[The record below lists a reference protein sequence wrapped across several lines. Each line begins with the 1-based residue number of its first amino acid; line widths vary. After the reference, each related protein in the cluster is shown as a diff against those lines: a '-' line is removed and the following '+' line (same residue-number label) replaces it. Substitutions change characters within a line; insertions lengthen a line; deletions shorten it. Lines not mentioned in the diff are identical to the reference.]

1 MLGNNLEN
9 GEVTIMTTLKIEYL
23 GNYANHGQDAEQ
35 SFRFAVTGQL
45 VKADNI
51 AHTLGGDCLDMQI
64 KSARAT
70 VCKGLDLKAYL
81 DLDGAKRFVYVANDG
96 TAYIMSRAEYEQFC
110 TEFATP
116 TTESQKNGGG
126 VKLRLKSESKAL
138 LEWLAS
144 RV

>member
-1 MLGNNLEN
+1 METM
-9 GEVTIMTTLKIEYL
+9 TIKYL

-35 SFRFAVTGQL
+35 SFRFAVSGKL
-45 VKADNI
+45 IKADNLP
-51 AHTLGGDCLDMQI
+51 HNLCGDWLDMQI

-96 TAYIMSRAEYEQFC
+96 TAYIMSRAEYEAFC
-110 TEFATP
+110 AEFATP
-116 TTESQKNGGG
+116 TTESAKNGGQP
-126 VKLRLKSESKAL
+126 KLRLKSESKAL
-138 LEWLAS
+138 LEWLKS

>member
-1 MLGNNLEN
+1 MQ
-9 GEVTIMTTLKIEYL
+9 TLKIEYL

-45 VKADNI
+45 EKADNLP
-51 AHTLGGDCLDMQI
+51 HSLGGDCLDMQI

-81 DLDGAKRFVYVANDG
+81 DLDGAKRFVYVTNDG
-96 TAYIMSRAEYEQFC
+96 MAYIMSRAEYELFC

-116 TTESQKNGGG
+116 TTESVKNGGQP
-126 VKLRLKSESKAL
+126 KLRLKSESKAL

>member
-1 MLGNNLEN
+1 ME
-9 GEVTIMTTLKIEYL
+9 TLKIEYL

-45 VKADNI
+45 EKADNL
-51 AHTLGGDCLDMQI
+51 HHSLGGDCLDMQI

-81 DLDGAKRFVYVANDG
+81 DLDGAKRFVYVTNDG
-96 TAYIMSRAEYEQFC
+96 TAYIMSRTEYELFC

-116 TTESQKNGGG
+116 TTESVKNGGQP
-126 VKLRLKSESKAL
+126 KLRLKSESKAL